1 MLPVQ
6 ANYFYPSLLLTIILL
21 SGCGSVQKPQI
32 AVDTTITISA
42 VPEIKSVTAA
52 DLLDQAAVAPSPQ
65 SERLLFEA
73 AQLMQIQ
80 GDLKDATEV
89 LSFIKLEGLDSNLT
103 ASILLLQAELSIS
116 NKQPTQVMNTL
127 RASNFPNLEQLQAA
141 QKIRYHE
148 LRAKAQFDIG
158 KKQQSALESI
168 LLDPLLTIELQRNNH
183 EFIWQALFSL
193 PLSQLRTQAVSATN
207 FDVRG
212 WYQLA
217 LLGRT
222 SSNDLDRHL
231 LEINN
236 WRAAW
241 SSHPA
246 ATVLPHELELI
257 ETIARDKPQHIALL
271 LPMGTTAGTIVR
283 DAFMSAYFNLQE
295 IGGQVPAVKIYDT
308 NGGTD
313 IRSLHLQARQEGAQ
327 LIIGPLLKQDVALLQ
342 KEADLGVPTLALN
355 NVEGQ
360 TPGSPL
366 LFQFALSPET
376 EARQLANKAWQ
387 DGHRRVAVLSPQDEA
402 GNDFYARKRESFLA
416 EWQRLGGQLV
426 ALDIYKD
433 NYTSTIAS
441 MLLLTASEQ
450 RMNDLQ
456 ELIGKPIQFVQHRRQ
471 DIDFI
476 YLVAQ
481 PAPARQIVP
490 SLAYLYAAEIPI
502 YASQDVYSGLP
513 RPVEDKDINGVTFGD
528 SPWLLHEED
537 SGITQ
542 TRDLFPMN
550 TAQNMRLQAFG
561 MDAFTLYPRLLLL
574 ENSSTTK
581 IPGATGMLMLGPN
594 NNIDR
599 ELIWVVI
606 RNGLAQAEL

>member
-158 KKQQSALESI
+158 NKQQSALESI

-236 WRAAW
+236 WRAEW

-271 LPMGTTAGTIVR
+271 LPMSTTAGTIVR

-360 TPGSPL
+360 TPRSPL

-502 YASQDVYSGLP
+502 YASQDVYSGLS

>member
-158 KKQQSALESI
+158 NKQQSALESI

-217 LLGRT
+217 LIGRT

-236 WRAAW
+236 WRAEW

-271 LPMGTTAGTIVR
+271 LPMSTTAGTIVR

-360 TPGSPL
+360 TPRSPL

-502 YASQDVYSGLP
+502 YASQDVYSGLS

>member
-42 VPEIKSVTAA
+42 IPEINSVTAA

-103 ASILLLQAELSIS
+103 ASILLLQAEISIS

-127 RASNFPNLEQLQAA
+127 RTSNFPNLEQMQAA

-158 KKQQSALESI
+158 NKQQSALESI

-257 ETIARDKPQHIALL
+257 ETITRDKPQHIALL

-360 TPGSPL
+360 TPRSPL

-402 GNDFYARKRESFLA
+402 GNDFYARKRESFLV

-433 NYTSTIAS
+433 NYISTIAS

-537 SGITQ
+537 SGITH

-581 IPGATGMLMLGPN
+581 IPGATGMLMLSPN

>member
-6 ANYFYPSLLLTIILL
+6 ANYFYPSLLITIILL

-158 KKQQSALESI
+158 NKQQSALESI

-217 LLGRT
+217 LIGRT

-271 LPMGTTAGTIVR
+271 LPMSTTAGTIVR

-360 TPGSPL
+360 TPRSPL

-502 YASQDVYSGLP
+502 YASQDVYSGLS

>member
-158 KKQQSALESI
+158 NKQQSALESI

-271 LPMGTTAGTIVR
+271 LPMSTTAGTIVR

-360 TPGSPL
+360 TPRSPL

-502 YASQDVYSGLP
+502 YASQDVYSGLS

>member
-6 ANYFYPSLLLTIILL
+6 ANYFYPSLLITIILL
-21 SGCGSVQKPQI
+21 SGCGSVQTPQI
-32 AVDTTITISA
+32 AVDTTTTISA

-158 KKQQSALESI
+158 NKQQSALESI

-217 LLGRT
+217 LIGRT

-236 WRAAW
+236 WRAEW

-271 LPMGTTAGTIVR
+271 LPMSTTAGTIVR

-360 TPGSPL
+360 TPRSPL

-502 YASQDVYSGLP
+502 YASQDVYSGLS

>member
-6 ANYFYPSLLLTIILL
+6 ANYFYPSLLITIILL

-158 KKQQSALESI
+158 NKQQSALESI

-271 LPMGTTAGTIVR
+271 LPMSTTAGTIVR

-360 TPGSPL
+360 TPRSPL

-502 YASQDVYSGLP
+502 YASQDVYSGLS

>member
-158 KKQQSALESI
+158 NKQQSALESI

-271 LPMGTTAGTIVR
+271 LPMSTTAGTIVR

-360 TPGSPL
+360 TPRSPL

-402 GNDFYARKRESFLA
+402 GNNFYARKRESFLA

-502 YASQDVYSGLP
+502 YASQDVYSGLS

-561 MDAFTLYPRLLLL
+561 IDAFTLYPRLLLL

-581 IPGATGMLMLGPN
+581 IPGATGMLILGPN

>member
-158 KKQQSALESI
+158 NKQQSALESI

-271 LPMGTTAGTIVR
+271 LPMSTTAGTIVR

-360 TPGSPL
+360 TPRSPL

-426 ALDIYKD
+426 ALDIYKE

-502 YASQDVYSGLP
+502 YASQDVYSGLS